1 MKFIIIDWMSN
12 VCFGSDM
19 KDFQTMEEASEWLD
33 YGLRLEYGHSC
44 ENQECMCESMG
55 YDCDSLEELRQD
67 YYIEEYNE
75 ELDRIMC
82 VGMRYVLKKDYYKAI
97 A

>member
-1 MKFIIIDWMSN
+1 MRMKYIIIDWMYN
-12 VCFGSDM
+12 VCFDSDL
-19 KDFQTMEEASEWLD
+19 KDMQSFEDADEWLD
-33 YGLRLEYGHSC
+33 EALRLECG
-44 ENQECMCESMG
+44 NN
-55 YDCDSLEELRQD
+55 DADLEELRED
-67 YYIEEYNE
+67 YHIEEFNP